1 VDEGEDVGGEEGALD
16 LEIKGE
22 KEGEGVLVGTKGV
35 TVTFQT
41 VVVGDTENTELAVK
55 VSTAFAVPVITEVSV

>member
-1 VDEGEDVGGEEGALD
+1 MDEGEDVGGEEGALD
-16 LEIKGE
+16 LEIMGE
-22 KEGEGVLVGTKGV
+22 KEGEGVLVGAKGV
-35 TVTFQT
+35 PVTFQT